1 MKVCVIHGSS
11 RKNGN
16 TECTIGLVKKTLSR
30 LGEVTFEDVL
40 LPQDLPHFCL
50 GCFACM
56 HTGEYAGQNCPHK
69 QYTHPILQKM
79 LDSDGI
85 VIASPSYSLA
95 ESGQVKAFLDHFAC
109 EWVVHR
115 PNPNMFHKQALIITT
130 ACGAG
135 MSKTVKDIKDSLDY
149 WCVGRV
155 YTYKKG
161 IFQGHW
167 DEINPEVQE
176 SMKKKVL
183 KIADKIKKREG
194 NVTPRL
200 KVKALF
206 YIFRSMHGKKQYNP
220 VDVGYWKE
228 KGWLGKV
235 RPW

>member
-1 MKVCVIHGSS
+1 MIQPIREAMNES
-11 RKNGN
+11 
-16 TECTIGLVKKTLSR
+16 
-30 LGEVTFEDVL
+30 
-40 LPQDLPHFCL
+40 DLIIFTAPVYVYHIP
-50 GCFACM
+50 
-56 HTGEYAGQNCPHK
+56 GQ
-69 QYTHPILQKM
+69 L
-79 LDSDGI
+79 
-85 VIASPSYSLA
+85 
-95 ESGQVKAFLDHFAC
+95 KAFLDHFAC

-194 NVTPRL
+194 RGHALRYPHPGEHCHQISQRLRAVNLYSLGGALPRRL
-200 KVKALF
+200 NKA
-206 YIFRSMHGKKQYNP
+206 IFRRKKECITSCLP
-220 VDVGYWKE
+220 SSSALPLTSLVK
-228 KGWLGKV
+228 
-235 RPW
+235 

>member
-1 MKVCVIHGSS
+1 
-11 RKNGN
+11 
-16 TECTIGLVKKTLSR
+16 
-30 LGEVTFEDVL
+30 
-40 LPQDLPHFCL
+40 
-50 GCFACM
+50 
-56 HTGEYAGQNCPHK
+56 
-69 QYTHPILQKM
+69 
-79 LDSDGI
+79 
-85 VIASPSYSLA
+85 
-95 ESGQVKAFLDHFAC
+95 
-109 EWVVHR
+109 
-115 PNPNMFHKQALIITT
+115 MFHKQALIITT

-183 KIADKIKKREG
+183 KIADKIKKREE